1 MIGRKI
7 RRSFCAV
14 TEAGAVAEAV
24 WPILFSL
31 VIGFAGTAYAEDCP
45 SPLVPMPVIV
55 DAGPSDLIRRRP
67 FEMTQTRVVYADY
80 VRSTRSSD
88 RVIDI
93 GTAWMENLSPV
104 RRRLR
109 YHHEFPVDRQ
119 PLLLLGEIEFGST
132 RPASFDLRVGCDPLN
147 PAWSYHAV
155 GGEGDRLVMRIEAVL
170 APGERLLLW
179 WSVDLDIAVAG
190 ELPDDRDGDGEI
202 SPADLATALS
212 EFGRGDPDDEVNALR
227 SLILK
232 LGSGGDA
239 YSVENDS

>member
-14 TEAGAVAEAV
+14 TEVRFVDRAVRVIASIVAIGLTGTVGADE
-24 WPILFSL
+24 
-31 VIGFAGTAYAEDCP
+31 CP
-45 SPLVPMPVIV
+45 SPLIPMPAIV

-80 VRSTRSSD
+80 IRSSRSSD

-109 YHHEFPVDRQ
+109 YHHEFPVDRR
-119 PLLLLGEIEFGST
+119 PRLLFGEIEFVST
-132 RPASFDLRVGCDPLN
+132 RAASFDLRIGCHPLN

-155 GGEGDRLVMRIEAVL
+155 EGEGDRLVMRIEAVL
-170 APGERLLLW
+170 APGERVLMW
-179 WSVDLDIAVAG
+179 WSVDLDIVVAG
-190 ELPDDRDGDGEI
+190 ELPDDRDGDGDLDM
-202 SPADLATALS
+202 ADLVAALS
-212 EFGRGDPDDEVNALR
+212 ELGRGDPDEEVNALR
-227 SLILK
+227 SLVLK
-232 LGSGGDA
+232 LGSGGDVS
-239 YSVENDS
+239 YEENDS